1 MSSPAEV
8 MQKIDD
14 FCLELNDRSNEL
26 ADCERE
32 YEEIEGRYE
41 DAVGDWEAGLWDECL
56 SADQKWPPEKLRQR
70 LASKQIDQELLGMYR
85 ALTARRKRLEKR
97 IATIK
102 TLVDGQR
109 SILSAL
115 KEEMAATR

>member
-14 FCLELNDRSNEL
+14 LCVELNDRSNEL
-26 ADCERE
+26 ADCERQ
-32 YEEIEGRYE
+32 YEIVEDNYE
-41 DAVGDWEAGLWDECL
+41 AMIGDWEASLWEECL

-70 LASKQIDQELLGMYR
+70 IGHKQIDQETFGMYR

-97 IATIK
+97 IGTIK